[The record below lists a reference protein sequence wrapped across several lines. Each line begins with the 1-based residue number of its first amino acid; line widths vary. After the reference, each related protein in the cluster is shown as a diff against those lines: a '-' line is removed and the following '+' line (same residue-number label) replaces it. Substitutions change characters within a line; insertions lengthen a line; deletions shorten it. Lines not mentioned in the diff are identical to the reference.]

1 MGPASIYPPDRDIY
15 SVSRLNREVRELLEG
30 KFPLLW
36 VEGEVSGFS
45 RPTSGH
51 WYFTLKDA
59 TATVRCAM
67 FRNRNRFVGFIPHDG
82 MRVLLRIQVGLYE
95 SRGEFQLV
103 GEHLELSGVGAL
115 LRAFEELKRRLAAEG
130 LFDNARKRSVPS
142 LPQCIGVV
150 TSPTS
155 AAIRDVLT
163 VLHRRFS
170 AIPVIIYP
178 VPVQGTDAPPRI
190 AAALALAGAR
200 QECDVLLLTRG
211 GGSLEDL
218 QAFNTEVVARAIA
231 ACPIPVVSAVGH
243 EIDITIADYVADY
256 RAPTPSAGA
265 EHLSPDQGVWR
276 RGFNQ
281 YLQRLITL
289 ARGRIARQRLA
300 LNHLERR
307 LQPPGR
313 RLQQAA
319 QRLDDLEGRLHRA
332 VRSSLQH
339 HVTRLRSLIARLI
352 QHTPTH
358 RIQRLQGRREQLALR
373 LQGAVLRRMEVY
385 HQRFGTAVATLHAVG
400 PLATLARGYAIVT
413 DLPTGTIL
421 HHATE
426 TNPGDMVEARLASG
440 RLHLRVI
447 EVLPK

>member
-1 MGPASIYPPDRDIY
+1 MDPSPVYLPERDIY
-15 SVSRLNREVRELLEG
+15 TISRLNREVHHLLEG
-30 KFPLLW
+30 RFPFLW

-45 RPTSGH
+45 RPASGH

-59 TATVRCAM
+59 SAAVRCAM
-67 FRNRNRFVGFIPHDG
+67 FRGRNRFVGFIPQDG
-82 MRVLLRIQVGLYE
+82 MQVLLRVQVGLYE

-103 GEHLELSGVGAL
+103 GEHLELSGTGVL
-115 LRAFEELKRRLAAEG
+115 LRSFEELKRRLAAEG
-130 LFDNARKRSVPS
+130 LFDNARKQPIPS
-142 LPQCIGVV
+142 LPQRIGVI
-150 TSPTS
+150 TSPTG

-163 VLHRRFS
+163 VLRRRFS
-170 AIPVIIYP
+170 AIPVLIYP
-178 VPVQGTDAPPRI
+178 VPVQGTEAPFRI
-190 AAALALAGAR
+190 AAALTLAGAR

-218 QAFNTEVVARAIA
+218 QAFNTEMVARAIA

-265 EHLSPDQGVWR
+265 EHLSPDQRVWR
-276 RGFNQ
+276 HRMEQ
-281 YLQRLITL
+281 QLQRLIGL
-289 ARGRIARQRLA
+289 ARGRIAHQRLV

-307 LQPPGR
+307 LQPPAR

-319 QRLDDLEGRLHRA
+319 QRLDDLEGRIHRA
-332 VRSSLQH
+332 VRSVLH
-339 HVTRLRSLIARLI
+339 AHAVRLRGLTSRLV
-352 QHTPTH
+352 HRTPTH
-358 RIQRLQGRREQLALR
+358 HIYLLQNRHEQLTLR
-373 LQGAVLRRMEVY
+373 LQRAALRRIELY
-385 HQRFGTAVATLHAVG
+385 HQRLGTATATLHAVS

-413 DLPTGTIL
+413 NASTGMVL

-426 TNPGDMVEARLASG
+426 ITLGNMVEARLAGG

-447 EVLPK
+447 DVLPE